1 MHSLVTETPQ
11 LEEIV
16 NLINDFYKVEDD
28 FIFYAFEYIQKYE
41 DYNARVNRDIDYLK
55 KKIKDAIIKG
65 TQNE

>member
-1 MHSLVTETPQ
+1 M

-55 KKIKDAIIKG
+55 KKIKDAIIKR
-65 TQNE
+65 TQSE